1 MTSIDGEN
9 KLYIKTF
16 HNKKKIVS
24 CNPPD
29 RLTMNAS
36 YKKYGQ
42 FQAIFGA
49 EVVVIVPLLDLQLP
63 EQSVIITTHDMSSN
77 PAQARCTQYNIM

>member
-9 KLYIKTF
+9 NLYINTF
-16 HNKKKIVS
+16 HNNKKIVS

-29 RLTMNAS
+29 RLTMTAS
-36 YKKYGQ
+36 YKNYGQ

-49 EVVVIVPLLDLQLP
+49 DVVVIVP
-63 EQSVIITTHDMSSN
+63 
-77 PAQARCTQYNIM
+77 

>member
-9 KLYIKTF
+9 NLYIKTF
-16 HNKKKIVS
+16 HNNKKIVS

-29 RLTMNAS
+29 RLTMTAS
-36 YKKYGQ
+36 YKNYGQ

-49 EVVVIVPLLDLQLP
+49 DVVVIVP
-63 EQSVIITTHDMSSN
+63 
-77 PAQARCTQYNIM
+77 